1 MINRRNDQRS
11 GPPWSLIGAG
21 VLGVVA
27 LAFLFK
33 NKQEVRVHLLVT
45 SITVPLWLALLGSM
59 ILGALIAALYLWWRA
74 RRR

>member
-1 MINRRNDQRS
+1 MINRRNDRRS

-27 LAFLFK
+27 IAFLLM
-33 NKQEVRVHLLVT
+33 NKQDVRVHLLVT
-45 SITVPLWLALLGSM
+45 SIVVPLWLALLGSM
-59 ILGALIAALYLWWRA
+59 MLGAVIAALYLWWRA